1 MFDWALFLGL
11 VGVSVPG
18 IVVAVPQLLNTLE
31 KTILNRL
38 PDGKKMP
45 PRPVL
50 IIVTMI
56 QSLFLISIAAAVGTA
71 LAFRVGLQA
80 PFFETLVSGGSLPDT
95 LLPQIVPALIGGI
108 GGAIIFIS
116 AYYLIFRPRLDEQT
130 IKSMETLRMGL
141 GIWSRILY
149 GGIFE
154 EVLTRWG
161 LMSLFVWLGALL
173 VGEPT
178 SVVVWIAIAISGILF
193 GLGHLPSY
201 LAAGCQKTPLFFTAM
216 ISLNLWAA
224 LIFGWLFWQYGLL
237 SAMLAHML
245 FHIVWLPFDLY
256 FYNRSE

>member
-1 MFDWALFLGL
+1 M
-11 VGVSVPG
+11 
-18 IVVAVPQLLNTLE
+18 
-31 KTILNRL
+31 
-38 PDGKKMP
+38 
-45 PRPVL
+45 
-50 IIVTMI
+50 
-56 QSLFLISIAAAVGTA
+56 
-71 LAFRVGLQA
+71 GLQA